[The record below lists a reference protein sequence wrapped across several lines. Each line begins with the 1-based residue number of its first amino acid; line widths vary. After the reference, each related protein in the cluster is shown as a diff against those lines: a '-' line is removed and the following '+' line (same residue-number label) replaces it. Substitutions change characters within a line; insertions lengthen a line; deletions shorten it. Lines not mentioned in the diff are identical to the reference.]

1 MDAGEFAGI
10 WTTCPNCHQ
19 SYENDLELA
28 TSAGFL
34 NYIEEMDMPDQQL
47 KTFLRVEAH
56 MTLLYGL
63 KSACHLDESCMEEGR
78 QVANKILKRLLPKLE
93 KSTLVPQQRRLELD
107 ADLHRMGISYFAEV
121 KGDYEAALAANKR
134 ARECFE
140 ILASGAIPL
149 CYDQDYEGE
158 LESIEN

>member
-1 MDAGEFAGI
+1 MDPGIFAGI

-19 SYENDLELA
+19 SYDNDLELA

-47 KTFLRVEAH
+47 KAFLRVEAH
-56 MTLLYGL
+56 MTLLSGL
-63 KSACHLDESCMEEGR
+63 RSACHLDESYKEEGR
-78 QVANKILKRLLPKLE
+78 QLANKILRLLPKLE
-93 KSTLVPQQRRLELD
+93 KSTVVPQQRKLELD
-107 ADLHRMGISYFAEV
+107 ADLHRNGISFFAE
-121 KGDYEAALAANKR
+121 KNGDYEAALAAEKR
-134 ARECFE
+134 ARELFE